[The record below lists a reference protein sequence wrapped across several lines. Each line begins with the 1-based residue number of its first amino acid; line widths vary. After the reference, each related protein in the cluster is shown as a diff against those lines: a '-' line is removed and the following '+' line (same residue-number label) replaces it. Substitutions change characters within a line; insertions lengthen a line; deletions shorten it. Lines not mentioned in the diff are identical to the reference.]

1 METNDYNDIFVFDL
15 PSSIRSYVKVVGVGH
30 YGSTIV
36 SIMSMMG
43 LPEVDFAIVENNPIP
58 MKCRMIDENG
68 IVDSNDP
75 ECEKKVCEIVG
86 RDTTMLFIVSGL
98 EDDYC
103 EPIITSMCHLVHSYE
118 EGNDDIVSLALI
130 APSRGEK
137 VKKSID
143 TIAQEATKIITF
155 YRDNTHHNLLPNLD
169 EDEQQIID
177 VIQTICQLFLNHQY
191 CCVDYSDVATVLHM
205 GNNAVYGVGE
215 GGGDMR
221 AEKAIRKLI
230 HDFKSKGCKMANV
243 KGMLLYI
250 RFSPTHQPTVEEC
263 NFLIDM
269 IYHLKGNECEL
280 IYNACD
286 DNQFEGDT
294 LALNAVA
301 VY

>member
-1 METNDYNDIFVFDL
+1 MFVIETS
-15 PSSIRSYVKVVGVGH
+15 PSTRSYFRVVGVDH

-43 LPEVDFAIVENNPIP
+43 LPGVDFAIVENNPIP

-103 EPIITSMCHLVHSYE
+103 ETVITSMCHLVHSYE

-205 GNNAVYGVGE
+205 GNNAVYGVGK